1 MAIIYFKVLSFI
13 GVVYLSILSCF
24 AFNNYESMHLE
35 QTKYINIGYSLFFAA
50 FFYFLLFLYFS
61 FFYGKKNY
69 QIYDNN
75 RNDQNFE
82 MEQIQFNN
90 IIINNEENQALLS

>member
-1 MAIIYFKVLSFI
+1 MVINYFQILSFI

-35 QTKYINIGYSLFFAA
+35 QTKHIKIGFSLFLAA
-50 FFYFLLFLYFS
+50 VFYFFLFLFVS
-61 FFYGKKNY
+61 FFLGKKN
-69 QIYDNN
+69 IEIIDNN
-75 RNDQNFE
+75 RNIE
-82 MEQIQFNN
+82 MEQIKYNN

>member
-1 MAIIYFKVLSFI
+1 MVINYFQILSFI

-35 QTKYINIGYSLFFAA
+35 QTKHIKIGFSLFLAA
-50 FFYFLLFLYFS
+50 VFYFFLFLFVS
-61 FFYGKKNY
+61 FFLGKKN
-69 QIYDNN
+69 IEIIDNN
-75 RNDQNFE
+75 RNIE
-82 MEQIQFNN
+82 MEQIRYNN